1 MGLVEGRWLRVGS
14 PPVAPR
20 PSTNPGLVSHHKV
33 LDAFLCHPR
42 WRCAGGHTPG
52 VTAVIVPTCRTPY
65 SNTTSGE
72 EGSKMFNDYGV
83 ANIVWQRQ
91 REAERVAAAYRLS
104 LLAERGARSAAVV
117 GGGSS
122 LAARLARRIA
132 H

>member
-1 MGLVEGRWLRVGS
+1 
-14 PPVAPR
+14 
-20 PSTNPGLVSHHKV
+20 
-33 LDAFLCHPR
+33 
-42 WRCAGGHTPG
+42 
-52 VTAVIVPTCRTPY
+52 
-65 SNTTSGE
+65 
-72 EGSKMFNDYGV
+72 MFNDYGV

-132 H
+132 HIVGAVVIEVGRLPEYAAEAERLHREMRRAAADRPETQRAGMETVRAQATVRLQRSGEQASPGGGVVTNIASVR